1 MEGYCVKCKAK
12 CQITNGKEVTMK
24 AKGGKER
31 KALKGACAKCGTT
44 VFRILPG
51 ASAAK
56 KK

>member
-12 CQITNGKEVTMK
+12 CKIANGKEVTMK
-24 AKGGKER
+24 AKGGKEC
-31 KALKGACAKCGTT
+31 KALKGVCAKCGTT

-51 ASAAK
+51 TSAK

>member
-12 CQITNGKEVTMK
+12 CQIANGKEVTMK

-31 KALKGACAKCGTT
+31 KAVKGVCAKCGTT

-51 ASAAK
+51 ASAK